1 MHNTMHKE
9 RHQDISPLIW
19 LIFPIVSY
27 IFLYGVI
34 FTGFP
39 PSVARLLGSE
49 QGVIENAQVLFL
61 LLFIGFGSNILW
73 RQTPLPHPR
82 LRVWILL
89 LIAGGLYTLVEEIS
103 WGQHYFGWLTPAWI
117 ADLNSQDQT
126 NLHNVDGDVFYHIP
140 RVLVMYLPYNLLLA
154 AIYGGGLVYPLW
166 TRGRRP
172 SWYWPTYVGI
182 VWAALTAIASLPLA
196 MAEWLNHPLPARHGE
211 LQEYFMYGFLFIYL
225 YSLHH
230 RLRAS
235 QSEFS
240 PTTA

>member
-1 MHNTMHKE
+1 MRKE
-9 RHQDISPLIW
+9 RHEAISPLVW

-27 IFLYGVI
+27 LFLYSVML
-34 FTGFP
+34 TGFP
-39 PSVARLLGSE
+39 SPVARLLGSE
-49 QGVIENAQVLFL
+49 QGVLENAQVVLL
-61 LLFIGFGSNILW
+61 LLFIGVGSKILW
-73 RQTPLPHPR
+73 RKTPLPHPH
-82 LRVWILL
+82 LRIWIML

-103 WGQHYFGWLTPAWI
+103 WGQHYFGWPTPSWI

-126 NLHNVDGDVFYHIP
+126 NLHNVDGEIFYQIP

-172 SWYWPTYVGI
+172 SWYWPTSAGI
-182 VWAALTAIASLPLA
+182 VWAALTACASLPLTVA
-196 MAEWLNHPLPARHGE
+196 AWLNHPMPARHGE
-211 LQEYFMYGFLFIYL
+211 LQEYFMYGFLFTYL

-235 QSEFS
+235 QHDPSQT
-240 PTTA
+240 PA

>member
-1 MHNTMHKE
+1 MRKE
-9 RHQDISPLIW
+9 RPQDISPLVW

-27 IFLYGVI
+27 IFLYGVML
-34 FTGFP
+34 TGFP
-39 PSVARLLGSE
+39 PSVTRLLGSE

-73 RQTPLPHPR
+73 RKTPLPHPR

-126 NLHNVDGDVFYHIP
+126 NLHNVDGEIFYQIP

-154 AIYGGGLVYPLW
+154 AIYVGGLVYPLW

-182 VWAALTAIASLPLA
+182 VWAALTACASLPLA
-196 MAEWLNHPLPARHGE
+196 IAEWLNRPLPARHGE

-225 YSLHH
+225 YSLHY
-230 RLRAS
+230 RLGAS

-240 PTTA
+240 PTPA